1 MLAFNW
7 VIGSSTVR
15 SSRVL
20 PPGETIQ
27 IEILA
32 HESKSKEKELRT
44 PNLMPPNCKC
54 KTGLERGRWEGGLVL
69 QLVGVAALM
78 NWRLSR
84 RNRTPA
90 WQSRKVFETRDWTT
104 SYQLPM
110 QTLFPFLHLVS
121 HGMWQLLLLL
131 QVATKNYSSTIYLYS
146 MHAHCMGRESEK

>member
-32 HESKSKEKELRT
+32 HESKSKEKELTELRT

-54 KTGLERGRWEGGLVL
+54 KTGLERGRWAEG
-69 QLVGVAALM
+69 A
-78 NWRLSR
+78 
-84 RNRTPA
+84 
-90 WQSRKVFETRDWTT
+90 
-104 SYQLPM
+104 
-110 QTLFPFLHLVS
+110 
-121 HGMWQLLLLL
+121 
-131 QVATKNYSSTIYLYS
+131 STI
-146 MHAHCMGRESEK
+146 GRCSCAYELTSL